1 MLSILNA
8 LSDHGPK
15 LKARVVTI
23 YAGLI
28 AANLAAWVWAL
39 SEFHDNSV
47 LLGTCVLAYVIG
59 CRHAVDPDHIAAIDN
74 VTRKLM
80 QEGKRPLAVGLWF
93 ALGHSTI
100 IIVAAPL
107 VAFAAANLADGPFKS
122 WRDVGGVIST
132 GISAGFLFLIAIF
145 NLLVLAGVWRTFRQ
159 VQRTKSYVSDD
170 LDALLAKRGFLNRI
184 LGPLFTLISRSWHMF
199 PLGFLFGLGFD
210 TATEISLFGLSAAE
224 ASKGTSFWSIMVF
237 PALFTA
243 GMTLIDTTDGV
254 LMLGAYQWA
263 YVKPVRK
270 ILYNL
275 AITFISVAVALMV
288 GSLEVLGLV
297 AARYELEGWFWNGL
311 RGVNENFGMLGF
323 LIVGL
328 FAAAWLVSWSIY
340 RIGRFEELESES

>member
-1 MLSILNA
+1 MANVFSRILNDQSQEVRSKVVSMYA
-8 LSDHGPK
+8 LLVVANIILWGLTLFISTRYAVVMGTGLLAFTFGLRHG
-15 LKARVVTI
+15 
-23 YAGLI
+23 
-28 AANLAAWVWAL
+28 
-39 SEFHDNSV
+39 
-47 LLGTCVLAYVIG
+47 
-59 CRHAVDPDHIAAIDN
+59 VDPDHIAAIDN

-145 NLLVLAGVWRTFRQ
+145 NLLVFAGVWRTFRQ

-210 TATEISLFGLSAAE
+210 TATEISLFGLS
-224 ASKGTSFWSIMVF
+224 
-237 PALFTA
+237 
-243 GMTLIDTTDGV
+243 
-254 LMLGAYQWA
+254 
-263 YVKPVRK
+263 
-270 ILYNL
+270 
-275 AITFISVAVALMV
+275 
-288 GSLEVLGLV
+288 
-297 AARYELEGWFWNGL
+297 
-311 RGVNENFGMLGF
+311 
-323 LIVGL
+323 
-328 FAAAWLVSWSIY
+328 
-340 RIGRFEELESES
+340 